1 MVGDII
7 KVKEDEYF
15 PCDLLLLTSSSAQG
29 EWFIETKGIDGETNL
44 KRKISHKDT
53 YDHLTDEKILDEKLL
68 GELDGEITCDAPN
81 PIIFQFNATF
91 NFNNRTIFLT
101 PD

>member
-29 EWFIETKGIDGETNL
+29 E
-44 KRKISHKDT
+44 
-53 YDHLTDEKILDEKLL
+53 
-68 GELDGEITCDAPN
+68 
-81 PIIFQFNATF
+81 
-91 NFNNRTIFLT
+91 
-101 PD
+101 

>member
-15 PCDLLLLTSSSAQG
+15 PCDLVILTSSSPQG
-29 EWFIETKGIDGETNL
+29 ESFIETKSIDGETNL
-44 KRKISHKDT
+44 KRKIAHKDT
-53 YDHLTDEKILDEKLL
+53 FDHFQNDQILDEV
-68 GELDGEITCDAPN
+68 DGEITCDSPN

-91 NFNNRTIFLT
+91 NFNKRTIFLT